1 MSKPFPDETL
11 LARWLNGEL
20 SQKEE
25 AELKTRADYDDLRKI
40 VEDAKQLSVPAFSEG
55 AAWEKLV
62 VAKQSQGMKNK
73 GKRRFLRSLWWSA
86 AAAVLALVAIGYWW
100 MQPESA
106 LIATQIGEQLQ
117 GSLPDGSTYQLNAVG
132 TLDYDEVQWSE
143 RREVVLNGEA
153 FFQVEKGSEFTVR
166 TSSGEVSVLGT
177 SFNVWARGDQLE
189 VVCYS
194 GKVRVIGS
202 QEPVEIEAGQKT
214 VLLEDG
220 NLSTTNLQLTPT
232 PSWFRG
238 WTDCEGLPL
247 SRVLEELERQYQLEV
262 KWENESYRVY
272 QGGFPND
279 DLEQALKFICDP
291 MELQFELSSDKTSV
305 RIFAK

>member
-20 SQKEE
+20 SHQEE
-25 AELKTRADYDDLRKI
+25 AELKARADFKDLRKI
-40 VEDAKQLSVPAFSEG
+40 VEGTKAVELPTFSEG
-55 AAWEKLV
+55 AAWEKLL
-62 VAKQSQGMKNK
+62 AARHTQGKPKQGR
-73 GKRRFLRSLWWSA
+73 RRFLRSIWWSA
-86 AAAVLALVAIGYWW
+86 AAAVLALAAIGYWW
-100 MQPESA
+100 WQPESA
-106 LIATQIGEQLQ
+106 LIATQIGEQIE
-117 GSLPDGSTYQLNAVG
+117 GTLPDGSTYQLNAVG
-132 TLDYDEVQWSE
+132 TLDYDESQWNE
-143 RREVVLNGEA
+143 GREVVLRGEA
-153 FFQVEKGSEFTVR
+153 FFQVEKGSVFTVL
-166 TSSGEVSVLGT
+166 TPSGSVSVLGT

-194 GKVRVIGS
+194 GKVGVEGGKT
-202 QEPVEIEAGQKT
+202 PVELEAGQKA

-220 NLSTTNLQLTPT
+220 RLTTTNLQLTPT

-247 SRVLEELERQYQLEV
+247 TRVFTELERQYQLEV
-262 KWENESYRVY
+262 NWENETYRVY

-291 MELQFELSSDKTSV
+291 MDLQFELSSDKTSA

>member
-1 MSKPFPDETL
+1 MSKPFPDDTF

-20 SQKEE
+20 SQEEE
-25 AELKTRADYDDLRKI
+25 ADLRARADFEDIRKI
-40 VEDAKQLSVPAFSEG
+40 AEGSTQIEVPSFSEG
-55 AAWEKLV
+55 AAWEKLL
-62 VAKQSQGMKNK
+62 AARQEGKPEK
-73 GKRRFLRSLWWSA
+73 GKIRSLRILWWVA
-86 AAAVLALVAIGYWW
+86 AASVLALAAVGYWW
-100 MQPESA
+100 MQPKA
-106 LIATQIGEQLQ
+106 PQFATQIGEQIE
-117 GSLPDGSTYQLNAVG
+117 GALPDGSTYQLNAVG
-132 TLDYDEVQWSE
+132 KLDYDPTRWAE
-143 RREVVLNGEA
+143 RREVALQGEA
-153 FFQVEKGSEFTVR
+153 FFQVEKGSVFTVV
-166 TSSGEVSVLGT
+166 TPSGAVSVLGT

-194 GKVRVIGS
+194 GKVKVVASRA
-202 QEPVEIEAGQKT
+202 PVEIEAGQKA

-220 NLSTTNLQLTPT
+220 SLSTTNLQLTPT

-247 SRVLEELERQYQLEV
+247 TRVFEELERQYQLDV
-262 KWENESYRVY
+262 NWENESYRVY
-272 QGGFPND
+272 EGGFPND